1 MKLEDLEKM
10 IEELK
15 ADGTIGIGSEVYQAV
30 LNGRRGVGIEL
41 KPTYYKC
48 AVDNLKMAE
57 KTNKQMDLFSFIGG
71 ENEHI
76 ESNNGSTGNNPG

>member
-1 MKLEDLEKM
+1 M
-10 IEELK
+10 
-15 ADGTIGIGSEVYQAV
+15 GIGSEVYQAV

-71 ENEHI
+71 
-76 ESNNGSTGNNPG
+76 